1 MVSLTSCQILDFSIL
16 SNNNVNSSEASQRG
30 EWLARVKL
38 SHPSHLLAFGFGSGL
53 ARWMPGTFGSAAAI
67 PFVILLSFL
76 PLWLFILLTVVS
88 CIVGIWIC
96 QRAAD
101 DLQVHDHPAIVW
113 DEFAGMFITFIAVP
127 LTWQNLLIGF
137 VLFRIFDILKP
148 WPIRWADKQVSGGL
162 GIMLDDII
170 AGIFSLIV
178 LHAGLFFSFI

>member
-1 MVSLTSCQILDFSIL
+1 MVSHTICRVLGISIL
-16 SNNNVNSSEASQRG
+16 SNKVKSSSATARS

-38 SHPSHLLAFGFGSGL
+38 ANPWHLLAFGFGSGL
-53 ARWMPGTFGSAAAI
+53 AKWMPGTFGSLAAI
-67 PFVILLSFL
+67 PLVILLSLL
-76 PLWLFILLTVVS
+76 PLWLAILAIVLS
-88 CIVGIWIC
+88 CLVGITIC

-127 LTWQNLLIGF
+127 LTWQNLVLGF
-137 VLFRIFDILKP
+137 VVFRVFDILKP

-170 AGIFSLIV
+170 AGFFALVILQVGLYFSLI
-178 LHAGLFFSFI
+178 